1 MVRSDRPVRAAR
13 AGRVALFAASGFV
26 AAGAIA
32 WWLLPPGG
40 EPRHDAAAVVASATV
55 SASDGQVREA
65 APLAAT
71 LPASLAGSSAPRLP
85 LDAAAGWR
93 GRARCAT
100 SSTTA

>member
-1 MVRSDRPVRAAR
+1 MVRPDRPVRAAR
-13 AGRVALFAASGFV
+13 AGRLALFAASGFV

-40 EPRHDAAAVVASATV
+40 EPRHHAAAVVASATV
-55 SASDGQVREA
+55 ATSAGRAGEA

-85 LDAAAGWR
+85 LEAG
-93 GRARCAT
+93 G
-100 SSTTA
+100 